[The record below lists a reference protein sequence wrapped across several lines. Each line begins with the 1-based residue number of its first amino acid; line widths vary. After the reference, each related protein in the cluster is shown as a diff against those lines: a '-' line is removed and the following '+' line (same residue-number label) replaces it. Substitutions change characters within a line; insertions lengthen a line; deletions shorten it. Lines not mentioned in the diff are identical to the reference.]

1 MTEAIEKERLIKE
14 AFEIIDILSKSDL
27 GDVDYDFTADDF
39 DYQRLQELITQAK
52 ELVIEAKKFKE
63 KYWHLF

>member
-1 MTEAIEKERLIKE
+1 MTEAIEKEKLNKE
-14 AFEIIDILSKSDL
+14 AFEIIDTLSKSDL

-52 ELVIEAKKFKE
+52 ELITKAKIFKE
-63 KYWHLF
+63 KYWHLI